1 MIISHRVITALVLS
15 LSAGAVYLSA
25 AEMLGGHH
33 CRCPHCQVVE
43 EIVYQDVVSHVCK
56 MVPDKKQTK
65 KTVYE
70 CKEVPYCV
78 HKLTCPLKH
87 DTCCDKCK
95 ECECCA
101 RYKKVL
107 IKREIVVC
115 EECTTKCV
123 PEAVVQRVPV
133 KVCRVI
139 PCAKCAAC
147 ANGCAQGMPCT
158 QPVPPGMIPPGMA
171 PPTAPPEATAPLQL
185 PTPPPDAVRN
195 FTELVAPV
203 SVR

>member
-1 MIISHRVITALVLS
+1 MLLSHRLITALMLS

-33 CRCPHCQVVE
+33 CQCPHCQVVE
-43 EIVYQDVVSHVCK
+43 EIVYQDVVSHRCK

-87 DTCCDKCK
+87 DTCCEKCV

-115 EECTTKCV
+115 EECITKCV
-123 PEAVVQRVPV
+123 PEPVVQRVPV

-139 PCAKCAAC
+139 PCAKCAA
-147 ANGCAQGMPCT
+147 NGCAQGVPCT
-158 QPVPPGMIPPGMA
+158 QAVPNGIAPPAAPPG
-171 PPTAPPEATAPLQL
+171 ATAPIQL
-185 PTPPPDAVRN
+185 PTPPTDESAHSISD
-195 FTELVAPV
+195 LVAPV